1 MEFGSALLE
10 IGPPSSLNFP
20 IKWKMNEMDCVG
32 KERIGLAVQ
41 RKRQHTCQ
49 IDLRY
54 CFLKCLNFSYTF
66 YTSLE
71 FES

>member
-20 IKWKMNEMDCVG
+20 IKWKMNEMDCVS

-41 RKRQHTCQ
+41 RKRRHTCQ
-49 IDLRY
+49 IDLIFFFPKR
-54 CFLKCLNFSYTF
+54 LNLIILST
-66 YTSLE
+66 LH
-71 FES
+71 